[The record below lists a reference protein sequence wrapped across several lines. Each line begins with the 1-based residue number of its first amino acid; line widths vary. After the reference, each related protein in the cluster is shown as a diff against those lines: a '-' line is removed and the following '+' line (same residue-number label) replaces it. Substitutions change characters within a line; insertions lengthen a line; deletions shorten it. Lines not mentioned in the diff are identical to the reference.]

1 MSTPPQ
7 DGWPSRQQWDST
19 ASDEGRLY
27 GQPFDPTVSSPT
39 QQPPPPGWEQG
50 TWTHHGGPAPS
61 KTSAQTWLLVRIAVV
76 VVLVIAGVLLLVA

>member
-19 ASDEGRLY
+19 ARDEGRLY
-27 GQPFDPTVSSPT
+27 GQPFDPTASSLT

-61 KTSAQTWLLVRIAVV
+61 KTSAQTWLLVGIAVV
-76 VVLVIAGVLLLVA
+76 VVLLIAGVLLLTA